1 MASGPLRATFS
12 IGITAR
18 GALPICT
25 EVQHFPE
32 AAFGAVTTA
41 KQSHGSGH
49 SPNLWFSSERET

>member
-1 MASGPLRATFS
+1 MTLGSMRATFS
-12 IGITAR
+12 IRISVKGT
-18 GALPICT
+18 LPICT

-32 AAFGAVTTA
+32 SAFGAVTTA